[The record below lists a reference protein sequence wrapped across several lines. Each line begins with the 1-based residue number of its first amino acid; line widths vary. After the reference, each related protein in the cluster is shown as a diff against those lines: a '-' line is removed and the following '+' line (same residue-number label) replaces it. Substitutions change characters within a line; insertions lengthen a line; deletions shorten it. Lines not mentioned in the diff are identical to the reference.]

1 MNISYQTAMYF
12 KQLHQVLTLCAK
24 KYVDIESMNETI
36 LQLPALDKN
45 TDVVKT
51 LSRTSDV
58 TIKSVLLQ
66 AACEL
71 KEKHQLEVSLEIEK
85 SSEEL
90 KNLFADYAIMAF
102 NLRAVEAACE
112 EEQK

>member
-1 MNISYQTAMYF
+1 MNIDYVTAMYF

-24 KYVDIESMNETI
+24 KYVDIGSMNEAI
-36 LQLPALDKN
+36 LELPALDKN
-45 TDVVKT
+45 KDVVQT
-51 LSRTSDV
+51 LSRTSDA
-58 TIKSVLLQ
+58 TIKSIMLQ

-71 KEKHQLEVSLEIEK
+71 KEKHKLDVSLEFNK
-85 SSEEL
+85 SAEEL

-102 NLRAVEAACE
+102 NLRAIEAACE